1 MKLARRKLLQFAAG
15 AAALPTVSRIARA
28 QTYPSRPITMI
39 VPTAAGASLDVVARI
54 FAERMRQSL
63 KQPIIIDNVGG
74 ADGSIAA
81 GRAARARPDGYT
93 VDAGYLGN
101 HVLTGALYPLT
112 YDLLNDFAPIVPLTI
127 SPSMLVARKSLPA
140 RDLNE
145 LIA

>member
-1 MKLARRKLLQFAAG
+1 MKMQRREFLHLAAG
-15 AAALPTVSRIARA
+15 AAALPLAPHFARA
-28 QTYPSRPITMI
+28 QAYPTRPITMI
-39 VPTAAGASLDVVARI
+39 VPTAAGTSLDVVARI

-101 HVLTGALYPLT
+101 HVLTGALYPL
-112 YDLLNDFAPIVPLTI
+112 
-127 SPSMLVARKSLPA
+127 
-140 RDLNE
+140 E
-145 LIA
+145 LRSVE